1 MTHSKFASITASL
14 LARKGEARP
23 WTDPLPKKS
32 LSWKDDEGLPL
43 ADEPIT
49 PPPFVEVR
57 PTSVQPAPRP
67 CDEPEFSDLS
77 VPEPARPFDP
87 ERIKKCTIRMSF
99 IDYERLGII
108 AVKKNVTRQHLL
120 HEALERCFQMAVEEY
135 RQDCACLG
143 NRESCCQS

>member
-14 LARKGEARP
+14 LARKGEAQP
-23 WTDPLPKKS
+23 WTDPPKKS
-32 LSWKDDEGLPL
+32 LSWQDEDGLPL
-43 ADEPIT
+43 TAETIV

-57 PTSVQPAPRP
+57 PAAIRPAPQP

-77 VPEPARPFDP
+77 APEPRPYDP

-108 AVKKNVTRQHLL
+108 AVKKKVTRQHLL
-120 HEALERCFQMAVEEY
+120 HDALERCFQMAAEEY
-135 RQDCACLG
+135 RADCACIG
-143 NRESCCQS
+143 SRQSCCQG